1 MIIIPE
7 YNRKENMKYC
17 QGPRCHTYDTQDRK
31 RGPKGNKVNQTRRR
45 TSMYY
50 LKGNACS
57 MQCERDWF
65 EKFGERALNH
75 FGRITQPIVLQENN
89 AWRKRYRWNWQQD
102 QGQSDHYFYNMITG
116 EERDI
121 TEQQFD
127 DDNYTLNT

>member
-1 MIIIPE
+1 
-7 YNRKENMKYC
+7 MKYC
-17 QGPRCHTYDTQDRK
+17 QGPLCHTYDTKDRK

-75 FGRITQPIVLQENN
+75 FGRITQPIVLSENN
-89 AWRKRYRWNWQQD
+89 AWCKRYRYNWERE
-102 QGQSDHYFYNMITG
+102 QGNRAEHYSYNIITN
-116 EERDI
+116 EERDL
-121 TEQQFD
+121 TDAQYND
-127 DDNYTLNT
+127 SNYTLNT

>member
-1 MIIIPE
+1 
-7 YNRKENMKYC
+7 MKYC
-17 QGPRCHTYDTQDRK
+17 QGPLCHTYDTKDRK

-45 TSMYY
+45 SKFYY
-50 LKGNACS
+50 LQGNACS

-65 EKFGERALNH
+65 NKFGERALNH
-75 FGRITQPIVLQENN
+75 FGRITQPIVLTENN

-121 TEQQFD
+121 TEAQFN